1 MFIKTIAPEEATGA
15 IAEIYEAETA
25 AHGFVMSATACWTA
39 RPDFLPLWE
48 DFYAKMKAGFSLT
61 PRDWRLITFA
71 AAQQVPSTY
80 CSTVYG
86 RQIVADLGSKE
97 AVLALQDNG
106 SDAGLSPREAAMVA
120 HARKIASNASSVVQ
134 EDIEIL
140 RGHGF
145 SDVQIADIAL
155 CASIRCFMARY
166 FDAVGAGPDPAFLDE
181 DETFRNALAVGRS
194 L

>member
-15 IAEIYEAETA
+15 VADIYQAEKA

-48 DFYAKMKAGFSLT
+48 DFYAKMKANFSLT

-97 AVLALQDNG
+97 AVLALQRDG
-106 SDAGLSPREAAMVA
+106 DGAGLSAREAAMVV
-120 HARKIASNASSVVQ
+120 HAGKIANNASTVMAD
-134 EDIEIL
+134 DIEVL

-166 FDAVGAGPDPAFLDE
+166 FDAVGAGPEQAFLDE
-181 DETFRNALAVGRS
+181 DETFRNALAVGRG